1 MIADLLHCYRTPY
14 NLYQLGSHIVK
25 YNCAE
30 TFLNFPLFNYN
41 PPPPKKRDNYAY
53 FPNTIKMSTN

>member
-41 PPPPKKRDNYAY
+41 PPPPKKEIIMHI
-53 FPNTIKMSTN
+53 FQTP